1 MTICTLHYLQ
11 RLTEPV
17 IEFLHYSR
25 RGRYEPL
32 SENFLKYFQ
41 KRALQVLLLCGTLV
55 STRKQ
60 EVINMRQKTKNTSFR
75 LYEDTPRKLEEL
87 AKLAGI
93 SKTKYFER
101 LVEADYQAK
110 IAKGK

>member
-1 MTICTLHYLQ
+1 M
-11 RLTEPV
+11 
-17 IEFLHYSR
+17 
-25 RGRYEPL
+25 PL
-32 SENFLKYFQ
+32 RAVSENFLNYFR
-41 KRALQVLLLCGTLV
+41 KRALQVLLLCGTLLL
-55 STRKQ
+55 TRKQ

>member
-1 MTICTLHYLQ
+1 
-11 RLTEPV
+11 
-17 IEFLHYSR
+17 
-25 RGRYEPL
+25 
-32 SENFLKYFQ
+32 
-41 KRALQVLLLCGTLV
+41 
-55 STRKQ
+55 
-60 EVINMRQKTKNTSFR
+60 MRQKTKNTSFR